1 MLKQLLL
8 LTAAAATALAM
19 HTGEVNINNEDIEA
33 ELKFDM
39 GQFNS
44 QLDVDSIY
52 IGGRYIY
59 ADKKSDADEL
69 IEISYVMQKPL
80 QKMPDLRIGIGF
92 KLNYSSADSYDFV
105 SLPLGLEARY
115 RLPFE
120 TIVPLYI
127 GSKLYYAPS
136 VLSFSDADSYFEWKA
151 NLDIEVIERG
161 LITLGYRYINTDYE
175 VADVAFNRAAFI
187 GFKFV
192 F

>member
-1 MLKQLLL
+1 M
-8 LTAAAATALAM
+8 AATGAALAM

-59 ADKKSDADEL
+59 ADKKGDADEL
-69 IEISYVMQKPL
+69 IEISYLMQKPL

-92 KLNYSSADSYDFV
+92 KLNYSSVHSYDFV

-115 RLPFE
+115 RLPLD
-120 TIVPLYI
+120 TIVPLYV

-136 VLSFSDADSYFEWKA
+136 VLSFSDADSYFEWKV
-151 NLDIEVIERG
+151 NMDIEVIERG
-161 LITLGYRYINTDYE
+161 LITLGYRYIDTDYQRS
-175 VADVAFNRAAFI
+175 DVKFNRAAFV

>member
-8 LTAAAATALAM
+8 LLATATAALAM
-19 HTGEVNINNEDIEA
+19 HTGEININNEDIEA

-52 IGGRYIY
+52 VGGRYIY

-69 IEISYVMQKPL
+69 IEISYLMQKPL
-80 QKMPDLRIGIGF
+80 QRMSDLRIGIGF

-115 RLPFE
+115 SLPFE
-120 TIVPLYI
+120 TIVPLYVGAKI
-127 GSKLYYAPS
+127 YYAPS
-136 VLSFSDADSYFEWKA
+136 VLSFSDADSYLECKA
-151 NLDIEVIERG
+151 NVDIEVIERG
-161 LITLGYRYINTDYE
+161 LITVGYRYIDTNYE
-175 VADVAFNRAAFI
+175 LGDVKFNRAAFV